1 MRRKK
6 PKTHDDCVQHFQKRC
21 MERVGYL
28 LHQRFL
34 KEEMRLG
41 HLKVHSKQSNSRTC
55 FLLPR
60 KYGRDLVVV
69 YDKLRHAFVTVLFL
83 DEMKGSNPCS
93 N

>member
-1 MRRKK
+1 
-6 PKTHDDCVQHFQKRC
+6 

-41 HLKVHSKQSNSRTC
+41 HLKVHSKQSNNRTR

-69 YDKLRHAFVTVLFL
+69 YKNASGRATMLQRVGESEQKSFDPMASK
-83 DEMKGSNPCS
+83 
-93 N
+93 

>member
-34 KEEMRLG
+34 KEEMQAG
-41 HLKVHSKQSNSRTC
+41 HLKVYARQSNNRTL
-55 FLLPR
+55 FRLPR

-69 YDKLRHAFVTVLFL
+69 YDKLRHAFVTILFL
-83 DEMKGSNPCS
+83 DEMKGINPCP